1 MKADLKKK
9 LSALSLKE
17 ILGYAI
23 HSEDVASTYYWT
35 LAKVFDPNDLVK
47 AKFLALSN
55 DEKLHKEALLSL
67 HKSQFKTAKYVIP
80 KGLPPF
86 ESVGEVKTID
96 SFLEALETAMQNER
110 NAHDIYMYLAEK
122 NPKHRKL
129 FRYLAMTE
137 TGHYEA
143 IKQDYHFFTEEAKDD
158 PSIKKIKI
166 SQVYGSP
173 AFRPYGL
180 VK

>member
-1 MKADLKKK
+1 MKADMKKK
-9 LSALSLKE
+9 LGALSMKE

-23 HSEDVASTYYWT
+23 HSEDVASIYYWT
-35 LAKVFDPNDLVK
+35 LAKVFEPNDLVK
-47 AKFLALSN
+47 ARFLALSN

-67 HKSQFKTAKYVIP
+67 HESQFKTSKYVVP

-86 ESVGEVKTID
+86 ESVAKVKTVE
-96 SFLEALETAMQNER
+96 SFIEALETAMQNER
-110 NAHDIYMYLAEK
+110 NAHDIYIFLADN

-129 FRYLAMTE
+129 FKYLARTE

-143 IKQDYHFFTEEAKDD
+143 IKQDYYFFTEEAKDD

-173 AFRPYGL
+173 MFRPYGL

>member
-1 MKADLKKK
+1 MKADMKKK
-9 LSALSLKE
+9 LKALSMKE

-35 LAKVFDPNDLVK
+35 LAKVFEPNGLVK

-67 HKSQFKTAKYVIP
+67 HKSHFKTAKYVIP

-86 ESVGEVKTID
+86 ESVAGVKTVE
-96 SFLEALETAMQNER
+96 SFIEALETAMQNER
-110 NAHDIYMYLAEK
+110 NAHDIYMYLAETNK
-122 NPKHRKL
+122 EHRKL
-129 FRYLAMTE
+129 FRYLAKTE
-137 TGHYEA
+137 LGHYESL
-143 IKQDYHFFTEEAKDD
+143 KQDYNFFTEEAKED
-158 PSIKKIKI
+158 PKIKKTKL
-166 SQVYGSP
+166 SQVYAAP
-173 AFRPYGL
+173 QFKPLDL